1 MVDKE
6 TKTGRLCVLDNAVL
20 VYKYDILFNK
30 HFIFCLKY
38 INIPMITDPPK
49 VTLSLTNAGPGN
61 VVKVGDTVYLQ
72 CNVLSNPPVEKV
84 YWKFQVHIHAHCN
97 GNAHIPMQINDKDMS
112 YKWDAQ
118 FSINGNKKQ
127 LIDHFY
133 IQLAHIQFLIRKND
147 TI

>member
-38 INIPMITDPPK
+38 INILMITDPPK

-112 YKWDAQ
+112 RKWDAQ
-118 FSINGNKKQ
+118 FSINGNNKAVNLTFLYSISLQQMLIKK
-127 LIDHFY
+127 Y
-133 IQLAHIQFLIRKND
+133 I
-147 TI
+147 T